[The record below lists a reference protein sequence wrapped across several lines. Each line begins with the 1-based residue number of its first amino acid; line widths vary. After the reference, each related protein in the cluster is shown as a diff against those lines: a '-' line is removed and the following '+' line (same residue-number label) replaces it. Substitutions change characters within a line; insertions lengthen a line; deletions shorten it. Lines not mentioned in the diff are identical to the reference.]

1 MGVCGCGC
9 DRYTYEMAPVFNLT
23 ETEVL
28 QKMRELIGWS
38 CGAGIFAPGG
48 SVSNLYGLM
57 AARHHRYPESRL
69 RGVRDLPQMI
79 IFTSNE
85 VGHCL
90 YIPLL
95 KRECS
100 LRLTSSPLTP
110 HPSPLTPHPSPLSPQ
125 AHYSVEKIAIMIGL
139 GTDNVVKIKCDHM

>member
-1 MGVCGCGC
+1 
-9 DRYTYEMAPVFNLT
+9 MAPVFNLT

-85 VGHCL
+85 
-90 YIPLL
+90 
-95 KRECS
+95 
-100 LRLTSSPLTP
+100 
-110 HPSPLTPHPSPLSPQ
+110 